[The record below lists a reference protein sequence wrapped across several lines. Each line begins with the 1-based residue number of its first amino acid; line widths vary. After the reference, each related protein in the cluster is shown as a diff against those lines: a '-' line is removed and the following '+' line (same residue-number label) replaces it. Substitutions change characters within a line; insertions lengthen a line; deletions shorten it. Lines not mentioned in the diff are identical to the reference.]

1 MQNKATPA
9 IENIIVS
16 LNKGEVI
23 AYPTEAVFGLGCDPD
38 SEQAVNKLL
47 ELKQRPWEKG
57 LILIADN
64 YEQLK
69 DYVDDSQLTDEQK
82 QTMFASWPGPVTWV
96 IPAKSSTPKWLTGRF
111 DTLAVRVTD
120 HGLVKE
126 LCREY
131 GKPLVSTSA
140 NLSGQEPCRTTNEV
154 LEQFKGSIPVL
165 DGMVGA
171 VKTHQKFG
179 MLKQGNFIVKDNY
192 YMGKYAVFGHPIAHS
207 KSPIIHQMF
216 AEQTGIAL
224 EYERILAPLDG
235 FEQSLSAFFAQGGM
249 GANVTLPFKENAYQM
264 VSELTD
270 RAQSCG
276 AVNTV
281 MKLDSHRLLGDN
293 TDGAGLLLD
302 LQRLNFIHSN
312 SKVLIIG
319 AGGATRGL
327 YYLS

>member
-1 MQNKATPA
+1 
-9 IENIIVS
+9 
-16 LNKGEVI
+16 
-23 AYPTEAVFGLGCDPD
+23 
-38 SEQAVNKLL
+38 
-47 ELKQRPWEKG
+47 
-57 LILIADN
+57 
-64 YEQLK
+64 
-69 DYVDDSQLTDEQK
+69 
-82 QTMFASWPGPVTWV
+82 
-96 IPAKSSTPKWLTGRF
+96 
-111 DTLAVRVTD
+111 
-120 HGLVKE
+120 
-126 LCREY
+126 
-131 GKPLVSTSA
+131 
-140 NLSGQEPCRTTNEV
+140 
-154 LEQFKGSIPVL
+154 
-165 DGMVGA
+165 
-171 VKTHQKFG
+171 
-179 MLKQGNFIVKDNY
+179 
-192 YMGKYAVFGHPIAHS
+192 MGKYAVFGHPIAHS

>member
-1 MQNKATPA
+1 
-9 IENIIVS
+9 
-16 LNKGEVI
+16 
-23 AYPTEAVFGLGCDPD
+23 
-38 SEQAVNKLL
+38 
-47 ELKQRPWEKG
+47 
-57 LILIADN
+57 
-64 YEQLK
+64 
-69 DYVDDSQLTDEQK
+69 
-82 QTMFASWPGPVTWV
+82 
-96 IPAKSSTPKWLTGRF
+96 
-111 DTLAVRVTD
+111 
-120 HGLVKE
+120 
-126 LCREY
+126 
-131 GKPLVSTSA
+131 
-140 NLSGQEPCRTTNEV
+140 
-154 LEQFKGSIPVL
+154 
-165 DGMVGA
+165 
-171 VKTHQKFG
+171 
-179 MLKQGNFIVKDNY
+179 
-192 YMGKYAVFGHPIAHS
+192 MGKYAVFGHPIAHS

-319 AGGATRGL
+319 AGGATRGAL
-327 YYLS
+327 LPLLEFGCEITLTNRTFSKAETLVNQFISFGKIKAQPIEQIKTACFDLIINATSSGVSGEIPAIDPAVFSMRVACYDMFYQHGLTPFLSFASSHQVNRLADGLGMLVGQAAFAFKLWHGVLPDIEPVLLVLQKELKKWIKLFNFQIEKSGMLLQEKSIFRY